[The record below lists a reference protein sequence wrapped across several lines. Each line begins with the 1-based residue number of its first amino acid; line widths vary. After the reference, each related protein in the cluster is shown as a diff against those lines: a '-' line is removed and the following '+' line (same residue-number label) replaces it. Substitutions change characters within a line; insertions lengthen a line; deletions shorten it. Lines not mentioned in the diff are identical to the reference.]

1 MPILIFVYLAA
12 ISNFIFRQF
21 NRGLA
26 RNSRGQQ
33 LRRYLLASLQAI
45 IPMCLLQPST
55 ATLVAA
61 LLTATLWIVTY
72 NVVYH
77 LAHRAT
83 SPDYDNHMDIA
94 FGIYLFGWLTAGQAV
109 LSTASPEIGRAHV

>member
-1 MPILIFVYLAA
+1 
-12 ISNFIFRQF
+12 
-21 NRGLA
+21 
-26 RNSRGQQ
+26 
-33 LRRYLLASLQAI
+33 
-45 IPMCLLQPST
+45 MCLLQPST

-109 LSTASPEIGRAHV
+109 LSTASPVVAGIVFGVIETLLILLPMAQAIYYAIYRTCVDEAGDVLYAAAVGGYA